1 MKASLS
7 LSLALLTLAACGGSE
22 GADYTDEIETALQE
36 AATSTPVA
44 NAAMKS
50 GAYIE
55 YSVKGDIEVSDREEE
70 VVLCSTSSDGFKA
83 HTIGEWNFSLDAAGE
98 GPGKHNVRFMVASA
112 PEFESVR
119 TRGRDHRF
127 YGDGTMELEDA
138 GRDNFGLAA
147 VKVSFS
153 AQGLVSDPGYEID
166 VEGSFFCAVM

>member
-22 GADYTDEIETALQE
+22 SADYTDEVQAALQQ

-44 NAAMKS
+44 SAAMKS

-70 VVLCSTSSDGFKA
+70 VVLCSTSSHGFKA
-83 HTIGEWNFSLDAAGE
+83 HTIGQWNFSLDAEGE
-98 GPGKHNVRFMVASA
+98 GPGKHKVRFMVASA

-119 TRGRDHRF
+119 SSGRDHRF

-138 GRDNFGLAA
+138 GRDSFGLAA

-153 AQGLVSDPGYEID
+153 ATGLESDPGHRID
-166 VEGSFFCAVM
+166 VEGSFFCAVL